1 MNDIIERYQSGEG
14 IKCTTKH
21 SEDSHEHV
29 EIFGSGTAKTGH
41 HSKIYEKTRRNVVIW
56 QVVFMCLGYVVG

>member
-29 EIFGSGTAKTGH
+29 E
-41 HSKIYEKTRRNVVIW
+41 NIW
-56 QVVFMCLGYVVG
+56 QWDSKDWTSL